1 MTSILKVDSIQNAA
15 GTAAMTIDSSGNLI
29 ISNSGS
35 GVFYRTG
42 TWTPVIVSGS
52 GSYNGLTT
60 SGTYTRIG
68 NTVHVTARILITASG
83 NASGSMKINNLP
95 FNGYTPSGDRQVI
108 TAREDSQSGVM
119 AMVLIDSGSTQG
131 KIKFYNNTNAT
142 HTTNYD
148 YIVTGTYQTNDA

>member
-1 MTSILKVDSIQNAA
+1 MASIIGVNELQHSN
-15 GTAAMTIDSSGNLI
+15 GTTAATIDSSGNLI
-29 ISNSGS
+29 LTNAGS
-35 GVFYRTG
+35 GTFYRTG

-83 NASGSMKINNLP
+83 NASGTMNINNLP
-95 FNGYTPSGDRQVI
+95 FNGYTPAGMKQMIQGRENAQVGDMIQVHINSGTTLGKMQFY
-108 TAREDSQSGVM
+108 
-119 AMVLIDSGSTQG
+119 QG
-131 KIKFYNNTNAT
+131 NNCT
-142 HTTNYD
+142 HTTGYE